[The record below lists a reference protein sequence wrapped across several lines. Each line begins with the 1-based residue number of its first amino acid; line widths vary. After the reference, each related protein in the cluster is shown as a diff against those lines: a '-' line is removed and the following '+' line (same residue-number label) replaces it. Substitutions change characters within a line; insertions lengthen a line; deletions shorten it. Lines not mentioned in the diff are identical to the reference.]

1 MTASTSLRGTEL
13 TDFRSF
19 LRDLGQTDDELKRLH
34 EKLDQQWTACLGMGG
49 HGDSG
54 GIGGGGTG
62 GPRDGPL
69 VSFSDTVELLI
80 QARIR
85 QLKAE
90 KRLEGF
96 LETMN
101 ERPDHGT
108 RDALILRDRY
118 LRRLSWKEILEDLK
132 REGFRVTTLRTAY
145 LWHSDALR
153 RGDQLWEER
162 YHAERLHK
170 GAGV

>member
-1 MTASTSLRGTEL
+1 M

-80 QARIR
+80 QARTR

-101 ERPDHGT
+101 ERPDHGR

-118 LRRLSWKEILEDLK
+118 LRRLTWKDILDDLK
-132 REGFRVTTLRTAY
+132 REGFQVTTLRTVY

-162 YHAERLHK
+162 YSDERLHK

>member
-1 MTASTSLRGTEL
+1 MGGLRNML
-13 TDFRSF
+13 H
-19 LRDLGQTDDELKRLH
+19 DLDRAREDATRLQ
-34 EKLDQQWTACLGMGG
+34 EKLDQQWTACLGMSG

-54 GIGGGGTG
+54 GVGGGGTG

-80 QARIR
+80 QAKIR
-85 QLKAE
+85 HLKAE

-101 ERPDHGT
+101 ERQHHGR
-108 RDALILRDRY
+108 RDALILRGRY
-118 LRRLSWKEILEDLK
+118 LRRLTWKAILDDLK
-132 REGFRVTTLRTAY
+132 REGFQVTTLRTVY

-162 YHAERLHK
+162 YSDERLHK

>member
-1 MTASTSLRGTEL
+1 M

-80 QARIR
+80 QARTR

-101 ERPDHGT
+101 ERPDHGR

-132 REGFRVTTLRTAY
+132 REGFRVTTLRTVY

-162 YHAERLHK
+162 YSDERLHK

>member
-1 MTASTSLRGTEL
+1 MGELRNL
-13 TDFRSF
+13 
-19 LRDLGQTDDELKRLH
+19 LHDLDGAREDAARLQ
-34 EKLDQQWTACLGMGG
+34 EKLDQQWTACLGIGG

-80 QARIR
+80 QARSCQI
-85 QLKAE
+85 K
-90 KRLEGF
+90 LENCLTVF
-96 LETMN
+96 LLTLEQN
-101 ERPDHGT
+101 QHHGR

-118 LRRLSWKEILEDLK
+118 LRRLSWKDILDDLK

-145 LWHSDALR
+145 LWHSEALR
-153 RGDQLWEER
+153 RGDILWEER
-162 YHAERLHK
+162 YHAKRLHK

>member
-1 MTASTSLRGTEL
+1 MGGLRNLLHDLDMTREDAA
-13 TDFRSF
+13 
-19 LRDLGQTDDELKRLH
+19 RLQ
-34 EKLDQQWTACLGMGG
+34 EKLDQQWTACLGMSG

-54 GIGGGGTG
+54 GIGGGPG

-80 QARIR
+80 QAMTR

-101 ERPDHGT
+101 ERPDHGR

-145 LWHSDALR
+145 LGHSDALR
-153 RGDQLWEER
+153 RGDILWEER
-162 YHAERLHK
+162 YGDERLHK

>member
-1 MTASTSLRGTEL
+1 M

-19 LRDLGQTDDELKRLH
+19 LRDLGQTDDELKRLQ
-34 EKLDQQWTACLGMGG
+34 EKLDQQWTACLGIGG

-80 QARIR
+80 QAKIR

-90 KRLEGF
+90 QRLEGF

-101 ERPDHGT
+101 ERPDHGR

-162 YHAERLHK
+162 RDAERLHK

>member
-1 MTASTSLRGTEL
+1 M

-62 GPRDGPL
+62 GPRDSQL

-80 QARIR
+80 QAMTR

-101 ERPDHGT
+101 ERPDHGR

-118 LRRLSWKEILEDLK
+118 LRHLSWKEILEDLK

-162 YHAERLHK
+162 YSDKRLHK

>member
-1 MTASTSLRGTEL
+1 M

-19 LRDLGQTDDELKRLH
+19 LRGLGQTDNELKRLH

-80 QARIR
+80 QARTR

-101 ERPDHGT
+101 ERPDHGR

-162 YHAERLHK
+162 YSDERLHK

>member
-1 MTASTSLRGTEL
+1 M

-19 LRDLGQTDDELKRLH
+19 LRDLGQTDNELKRLH

-80 QARIR
+80 QAKIR

-101 ERPDHGT
+101 ERPDNGR

-118 LRRLSWKEILEDLK
+118 LRRLSWKEILDDLK
-132 REGFRVTTLRTAY
+132 REGFQVTTLRTVY

-162 YHAERLHK
+162 YSDERLHK

>member
-1 MTASTSLRGTEL
+1 MTA
-13 TDFRSF
+13 FRSF
-19 LRDLGQTDDELKRLH
+19 LRDLGQTDDELKRLQ

-80 QARIR
+80 QAKVR
-85 QLKAE
+85 KAKLE
-90 KRLEGF
+90 NRLTVF
-96 LETMN
+96 LLTLEQN
-101 ERPDHGT
+101 PHHGR
-108 RDALILRDRY
+108 RDALLLRDRY
-118 LRRLSWKEILEDLK
+118 LRRLTWKDSLDDLK
-132 REGFRVTTLRTAY
+132 REGFKVTTLRTVY
-145 LWHSDALR
+145 LWRADALR
-153 RGDQLWEER
+153 RGDQLWEEL
-162 YHAERLHK
+162 YSDEGLHK

>member
-1 MTASTSLRGTEL
+1 MGGLRNLLHEL
-13 TDFRSF
+13 DRA
-19 LRDLGQTDDELKRLH
+19 RKDAARLQ
-34 EKLDQQWTACLGMGG
+34 EKLDQQWTACLGMSV
-49 HGDSG
+49 HVDSG
-54 GIGGGGTG
+54 SVGSGTG

-69 VSFSDTVELLI
+69 VAFSDNVELLI
-80 QARIR
+80 QA
-85 QLKAE
+85 KAR
-90 KRLEGF
+90 KAKLENHLTVF
-96 LETMN
+96 LLTLEQN
-101 ERPDHGT
+101 QCHGR

-132 REGFRVTTLRTAY
+132 REGFRVTTLRTVY

-162 YHAERLHK
+162 YSDERLHK

>member
-1 MTASTSLRGTEL
+1 M

-19 LRDLGQTDDELKRLH
+19 LRNLGQTDAELKRLH

-80 QARIR
+80 QARTR

-90 KRLEGF
+90 KRLDAF
-96 LETMN
+96 LKTMN
-101 ERPDHGT
+101 ERPDHGR

-153 RGDQLWEER
+153 RGDILWEER

>member
-1 MTASTSLRGTEL
+1 M

-34 EKLDQQWTACLGMGG
+34 EMLDQQRTACLGMGG

-80 QARIR
+80 QASTR

-90 KRLEGF
+90 KRLDGF

-101 ERPDHGT
+101 ERPDHGR

-118 LRRLSWKEILEDLK
+118 LRRLSWKDILDDLK
-132 REGFRVTTLRTAY
+132 REGFQVTTLRTVC

-162 YHAERLHK
+162 YSDERLHK

>member
-1 MTASTSLRGTEL
+1 MGGLRNLLHDLDMTREDAA
-13 TDFRSF
+13 
-19 LRDLGQTDDELKRLH
+19 RLQ
-34 EKLDQQWTACLGMGG
+34 EKLDQQWTACLGMSG
-49 HGDSG
+49 HGDSS
-54 GIGGGGTG
+54 GIGGGTG

-80 QARIR
+80 QAKIR

-96 LETMN
+96 LETLN
-101 ERPDHGT
+101 ERPDHGR

-118 LRRLSWKEILEDLK
+118 LRRLSWKDILDDLK
-132 REGFRVTTLRTAY
+132 REGFQVTTLRTVY

-162 YHAERLHK
+162 YSDKRLHK

>member
-1 MTASTSLRGTEL
+1 MGGLRNL
-13 TDFRSF
+13 
-19 LRDLGQTDDELKRLH
+19 LRDLDRAREDAARLQ
-34 EKLDQQWTACLGMGG
+34 EKLDHQWTACLGMSG
-49 HGDSG
+49 HGDSS

-80 QARIR
+80 QAKIR

-96 LETMN
+96 LETLN
-101 ERPDHGT
+101 ERPDHGR

-118 LRRLSWKEILEDLK
+118 LRRLSWKDILDDLK
-132 REGFRVTTLRTAY
+132 REGFQVTTLRTVY

-162 YHAERLHK
+162 YSDERLHK

>member
-1 MTASTSLRGTEL
+1 MGELRKL
-13 TDFRSF
+13 
-19 LRDLGQTDDELKRLH
+19 LRDLDHSREDVARLH

-80 QARIR
+80 QARTR

-101 ERPDHGT
+101 ERQHHGR

-118 LRRLSWKEILEDLK
+118 LRRLTWKAILDDLK
-132 REGFRVTTLRTAY
+132 REGFQVTTLRTVY

-162 YHAERLHK
+162 YSDKRLHK

>member
-1 MTASTSLRGTEL
+1 M

-19 LRDLGQTDDELKRLH
+19 LRDLGQTDDELKRLQ

-49 HGDSG
+49 HGDSS

-80 QARIR
+80 QARTR

-90 KRLEGF
+90 KRLDGF

-101 ERPDHGT
+101 ERPDHGR

-132 REGFRVTTLRTAY
+132 REGFRVTTLRTVY

-153 RGDQLWEER
+153 RGDILWEER
-162 YHAERLHK
+162 YHAERLYK

>member
-1 MTASTSLRGTEL
+1 M

-80 QARIR
+80 QARTR

-90 KRLEGF
+90 KRLEAF

-101 ERPDHGT
+101 ERADHGR

-153 RGDQLWEER
+153 RGDILWEER
-162 YHAERLHK
+162 YGDERLHK

>member
-1 MTASTSLRGTEL
+1 MGDLRNL
-13 TDFRSF
+13 
-19 LRDLGQTDDELKRLH
+19 LRDLDRSREDVARLH
-34 EKLDQQWTACLGMGG
+34 EKLDEQWIVCLGLGG

-54 GIGGGGTG
+54 GIRGGGTG

-80 QARIR
+80 QAKVR
-85 QLKAE
+85 KAKLE
-90 KRLEGF
+90 NRLTVF
-96 LETMN
+96 LLTLEQN
-101 ERPDHGT
+101 QHHGR
-108 RDALILRDRY
+108 RDARILRDRY
-118 LRRLSWKEILEDLK
+118 LRRLTWKDILDDLK
-132 REGFRVTTLRTAY
+132 SEGFQVTTLRAVY
-145 LWHSDALR
+145 LWHADALR

>member
-1 MTASTSLRGTEL
+1 M

-19 LRDLGQTDDELKRLH
+19 LRDLGQTDDELKRLQ

-80 QARIR
+80 QARTR

-101 ERPDHGT
+101 ERPDHGR

-118 LRRLSWKEILEDLK
+118 LRRLSWKEILDDLK

-153 RGDQLWEER
+153 RGDALWEEL
-162 YHAERLHK
+162 YYDERLHK

>member
-1 MTASTSLRGTEL
+1 MTE
-13 TDFRSF
+13 FRSF
-19 LRDLGQTDDELKRLH
+19 LRDLGQTDDELKRLQ

-80 QARIR
+80 QARTR

-101 ERPDHGT
+101 ERPDHGR

-132 REGFRVTTLRTAY
+132 REGFRVTTLRTVY

-162 YHAERLHK
+162 YSDERLHK

>member
-1 MTASTSLRGTEL
+1 MGELRNL
-13 TDFRSF
+13 
-19 LRDLGQTDDELKRLH
+19 LRDLDRAREDAARLQ
-34 EKLDQQWTACLGMGG
+34 EKLDQQWTACLGMSG

-54 GIGGGGTG
+54 GIGGGGTS

-80 QARIR
+80 QARTR

-101 ERPDHGT
+101 ERPDHGK
-108 RDALILRDRY
+108 RDARILRDRY
-118 LRRLSWKEILEDLK
+118 LRRLTWKDILDDLK
-132 REGFRVTTLRTAY
+132 SEGFQVTTLRTVY
-145 LWHSDALR
+145 LWHADALR
-153 RGDQLWEER
+153 RGDTLWEER
-162 YHAERLHK
+162 YNAKRLHK

>member
-1 MTASTSLRGTEL
+1 M
-13 TDFRSF
+13 TDFRAF
-19 LRDLGQTDDELKRLH
+19 LRDLGRTDEELKRLQ

-54 GIGGGGTG
+54 GIGGGTG

-80 QARIR
+80 QARTQ

-90 KRLEGF
+90 KRLDAF
-96 LETMN
+96 LKTMN
-101 ERPDHGT
+101 ERPDHAR

-153 RGDQLWEER
+153 RGDILWEER

>member
-1 MTASTSLRGTEL
+1 M

-34 EKLDQQWTACLGMGG
+34 EKLDQQWAACLGMGG

-80 QARIR
+80 QARTR

-101 ERPDHGT
+101 ERPDHGR

-153 RGDQLWEER
+153 RGDILWEER

>member
-1 MTASTSLRGTEL
+1 M

-80 QARIR
+80 QA
-85 QLKAE
+85 KARKAKLE
-90 KRLEGF
+90 NRLTVF
-96 LETMN
+96 LLTLEQN
-101 ERPDHGT
+101 QHHGR

-118 LRRLSWKEILEDLK
+118 LRRLTWKAILDDLK
-132 REGFRVTTLRTAY
+132 REGFQVTTLRTVY

-162 YHAERLHK
+162 YSDERLHK

>member
-1 MTASTSLRGTEL
+1 M

-19 LRDLGQTDDELKRLH
+19 LRDLGQTDNELKRLH

-80 QARIR
+80 QARTR

-101 ERPDHGT
+101 ERPDHGR

-145 LWHSDALR
+145 HWHGDALR
-153 RGDQLWEER
+153 RGDILWEER
-162 YHAERLHK
+162 YSDERLHN

>member
-1 MTASTSLRGTEL
+1 M

-80 QARIR
+80 QARTR

-101 ERPDHGT
+101 ERQRHGR

-118 LRRLSWKEILEDLK
+118 LRRLSWKEILDDLK
-132 REGFRVTTLRTAY
+132 SEGFQVTTLRTVY

-162 YHAERLHK
+162 CSDERLHK

>member
-1 MTASTSLRGTEL
+1 MGGLRNLLHDLDMTREDAA
-13 TDFRSF
+13 
-19 LRDLGQTDDELKRLH
+19 RLQ
-34 EKLDQQWTACLGMGG
+34 EKLDQQWTACLGMSG
-49 HGDSG
+49 HGDSS

-80 QARIR
+80 QAKIR

-101 ERPDHGT
+101 ERPDHGR

-118 LRRLSWKEILEDLK
+118 LRRLSWKDILDDLK
-132 REGFRVTTLRTAY
+132 REGFQVTTLRTVY

-162 YHAERLHK
+162 YSDERLHK

>member
-1 MTASTSLRGTEL
+1 M

-80 QARIR
+80 QARTR

-101 ERPDHGT
+101 ERPDHGG

-145 LWHSDALR
+145 LWHGDALR
-153 RGDQLWEER
+153 RGDILWEER

-170 GAGV
+170 GSWV

>member
-1 MTASTSLRGTEL
+1 M

-19 LRDLGQTDDELKRLH
+19 LRGLGQTDDELKRLH

-80 QARIR
+80 QARTR

-101 ERPDHGT
+101 ERPDHGR

-162 YHAERLHK
+162 YSDERLHK

>member
-1 MTASTSLRGTEL
+1 M

-34 EKLDQQWTACLGMGG
+34 EKLDQQWTDCLGMGG

-80 QARIR
+80 QARTR

-101 ERPDHGT
+101 ERPDHGR

-118 LRRLSWKEILEDLK
+118 LRRLSWKDILDDLK
-132 REGFRVTTLRTAY
+132 REGFQVTTLRTVY

-162 YHAERLHK
+162 YSDERLHK

>member
-1 MTASTSLRGTEL
+1 MTG
-13 TDFRSF
+13 FRSF
-19 LRDLGQTDDELKRLH
+19 LRSLGQTDDELKRLH
-34 EKLDQQWTACLGMGG
+34 EKLDQQWTACLGMSG

-80 QARIR
+80 QSRTK
-85 QLKAE
+85 QLKQE
-90 KRLEGF
+90 KRLTEF
-96 LETMN
+96 LKTMS
-101 ERPDHGT
+101 ERPGNGR

-132 REGFRVTTLRTAY
+132 REGYQTKTLRTAY

-153 RGDQLWEER
+153 WGDTLWEEL
-162 YHAERLHK
+162 YHDEKLYK
-170 GAGV
+170 GSGV

>member
-1 MTASTSLRGTEL
+1 M

-19 LRDLGQTDDELKRLH
+19 LRDLGQTDDELKRLQ

-80 QARIR
+80 QARTR

-101 ERPDHGT
+101 ERPDHGR

-118 LRRLSWKEILEDLK
+118 LRRLSWKEILDDLK

-153 RGDQLWEER
+153 RGDILWEER
-162 YHAERLHK
+162 YSDERLHK

>member
-1 MTASTSLRGTEL
+1 M

-101 ERPDHGT
+101 ERQHHGR

-118 LRRLSWKEILEDLK
+118 LRRLTWKDILDDLK

-153 RGDQLWEER
+153 RGAQLWEER
-162 YHAERLHK
+162 YDAKRLHK
-170 GAGV
+170 DAGV